1 MTPLSLTL
9 PKRSAFMGQR
19 YGVAETFPK
28 AFSTAM
34 FRAGVRTRAFELCAA
49 EAYDAKKIPV
59 PIYLCLGQE
68 FNSAALSCVADDMQ
82 IFAQHRAHGIYLAYG
97 GEPEALRDELL
108 GLPSGC
114 AKGMAGS
121 NAIHCPAINMYG
133 HSGLMGEQVSI
144 AVGAALASNK
154 PTLTIFGDA
163 SAEEDYIYPALGL
176 AASRKLPVLFI
187 CEDNG
192 LSILTPVSTRR
203 TWSVTTLAASLGIPS
218 VDIADDPWLIAS
230 EVQTKVLCGLPA
242 LITIHTCRDV
252 WHAGTGKDGAPEWD
266 RFSMVLQQMR
276 DLDLEQEATQALCDA
291 YAWAK
296 GLWTY

>member
-1 MTPLSLTL
+1 MTL
-9 PKRSAFMGQR
+9 PQRSVFLGQK

-28 AFSTAM
+28 NASLSLFTT
-34 FRAGVRTRAFELCAA
+34 GVRTRAFELCAA
-49 EAYDAKKIPV
+49 EAYDAKQIPV

-68 FNSAALSCVADDMQ
+68 FNSAALVRAAPNMQ
-82 IFAQHRAHGIYLAYG
+82 IFAQHRAHGVYLAYG
-97 GEPEALRDELL
+97 GDAEALRDELL

-121 NAIHCPAINMYG
+121 NAIHCPTINMYG

-144 AVGAALASNK
+144 AMGAALASNK

-163 SAEEDYIYPALGL
+163 SAEEDYIYPSLGL

-192 LSILTPVSTRR
+192 LSILTPVATRR
-203 TWSVTTLAASLGIPS
+203 TWSISSLASSLGIPS
-218 VDIADDPWLIAS
+218 VDITDDPWLIARHVS
-230 EVQTKVLCGLPA
+230 DALHNLPA

-252 WHAGTGKDGAPEWD
+252 WHAGTGKDGLPEWD
-266 RFSMVLQQMR
+266 RFSMVLQQMM
-276 DLDLEQEATQALCDA
+276 DLGLEQEATQALCDA

-296 GLWTY
+296 GLWSC